1 MWFRRPK
8 DQAARPGRI
17 SAKLLIWCSIATI
30 VGFSA
35 VCGSVMFDMR
45 RGEQA
50 LALQTMENLATTIDS
65 DISRNVELY
74 DLSLRNVASNMVE
87 PELAGI
93 SKRLLH
99 LILFDHAATA
109 KHFGTIQVFDAAGNL
124 LHDSGTFDA
133 TPENRADEDYF
144 RVHRDNSDAGLFID
158 RPGQYRGAYSVVL
171 SRRITGK
178 DGAFLGAVVGSLRFS
193 YFHDLF
199 GRLTLAPQDVI
210 AVLRHDG
217 VVIMR
222 TPFDLDVI
230 GKDLGQGH
238 GVQRLFVE
246 QSGSFSGS
254 GAVDPIDRLYTWRD
268 SSRPLVVVVGKSW
281 TDIFAIWR
289 RQAFR
294 VGGIM
299 LALIAFV
306 TGATMIIV
314 REIKRRERA
323 EDKLEGLA
331 TTDAL
336 TGLRNRRKFD
346 QVIVQ
351 EWLRA
356 HRCQEPLA
364 LLMIDAD
371 HFKTYNDMFGH
382 QACDQLLVRIAGSI
396 AGAAQRSGDCAARY
410 GGEEFAVLLS
420 GLSVDAALAVGE
432 NIRTNVEMLSADKW
446 ATTVSIGVAS
456 IVPNAS
462 LQPTDLV
469 EAADKALYEA
479 KSRGRNQ
486 SVATQ
491 RENLSR
497 VA

>member
-1 MWFRRPK
+1 
-8 DQAARPGRI
+8 
-17 SAKLLIWCSIATI
+17 
-30 VGFSA
+30 
-35 VCGSVMFDMR
+35 
-45 RGEQA
+45 
-50 LALQTMENLATTIDS
+50 
-65 DISRNVELY
+65 
-74 DLSLRNVASNMVE
+74 
-87 PELAGI
+87 
-93 SKRLLH
+93 
-99 LILFDHAATA
+99 
-109 KHFGTIQVFDAAGNL
+109 
-124 LHDSGTFDA
+124 
-133 TPENRADEDYF
+133 
-144 RVHRDNSDAGLFID
+144 
-158 RPGQYRGAYSVVL
+158 
-171 SRRITGK
+171 
-178 DGAFLGAVVGSLRFS
+178 
-193 YFHDLF
+193 
-199 GRLTLAPQDVI
+199 
-210 AVLRHDG
+210 
-217 VVIMR
+217 
-222 TPFDLDVI
+222 
-230 GKDLGQGH
+230 
-238 GVQRLFVE
+238 
-246 QSGSFSGS
+246 
-254 GAVDPIDRLYTWRD
+254 VDPIDRLYTWRD

-382 QACDQLLVRIAGSI
+382 QAGDQLLVRIAGSI